1 MHPILKKLRVLIVL
15 MCAAVFCTAYL
26 FVEELSTP
34 HYAAN
39 TTEAVIDTSPVASN
53 ASKGEALFKQ
63 NCTACHTLDKKL
75 TGPALA
81 GIENRMN
88 YKLFERLLLNPQKA
102 YKESPYLKALQ
113 KEYEDTQ
120 HMPVPDWFTRQ
131 DIEQIFLYLNTWKP
145 VTLPYAIAG

>member
-1 MHPILKKLRVLIVL
+1 MRPILKKLRVLIVL

-34 HYAAN
+34 HYFAN
-39 TTEAVIDTSPVASN
+39 PAKAVIDTSPVASN
-53 ASKGEALFKQ
+53 TSKGEALFKQ

-81 GIENRMN
+81 GIEDRMN
-88 YKLFERLLLNPQKA
+88 YKLFEKLLLKPEKA
-102 YKESPYLKALQ
+102 YKQSPYLKALQ

-120 HMPVPDWFTRQ
+120 HMPFQGMLTKQ
-131 DIEQIFLYLNTWKP
+131 EIEQIFLYLNTWKP